1 MIEFEPIDEETNI
14 VDYPGYVGMT
24 WDGELSMSKE
34 FKDFG
39 TFDWDTYS
47 ELIEELNESRIIS
60 YEFQTHKNQFIF
72 EAYQDVGFLV
82 DELITVESHKDDGA
96 SYGGMASGRGYIFFL
111 RNGYNLDDAV
121 EEFNAVTMALIE
133 DLAKLLKEK

>member
-24 WDGELSMSKE
+24 WDGELSISSD
-34 FKDFG
+34 FKNFKN
-39 TFDWDTYS
+39 FDWNTYS
-47 ELIEELNESRIIS
+47 ELIEELNETRIIS
-60 YEFQTHKNQFIF
+60 YEFRNHKNQFLF

-111 RNGYNLDDAV
+111 RNGYELNDAI
-121 EEFNAVTMALIE
+121 EEFNAVARALIE
-133 DLAKLLKEK
+133 DLGKLLK